1 MLRAETGFE
10 ICLLFHPTDAVDK
23 EKDFCLHVNFTV
35 LSGSLSHPPLTH
47 TYTHTHT
54 HTHTHNAMSILM
66 LKE

>member
-35 LSGSLSHPPLTH
+35 LSGYLSHPPPH
-47 TYTHTHT
+47 THTHR